1 MNLTALIASG
11 ERPERYAPLPRFPS
25 VLRDVSFVADR
36 RAAYGEMR
44 RAILSLGIEECRG
57 VSLVDVYEGA
67 NVLEGKRSI
76 TLRVEYRADERT
88 LRDEEVDAMHARVV
102 AALEEN
108 FGAQLRG

>member
-1 MNLTALIASG
+1 MNLTALIESG
-11 ERPERYAPLPRFPS
+11 ERAARYAPLPRFPS
-25 VLRDVSFVADR
+25 VLRDASLVADR
-36 RAAYGEMR
+36 RVTYGEMR
-44 RAILSLGIEECRG
+44 RAILSLGIGECRG

-67 NVLEGKRSI
+67 NMPEGKRSI

-102 AALEEN
+102 AALEEA